1 MEEGLTSLWCLLS
14 VCTRLYSCAHLGMRV
29 WQPLSF
35 STALHLRVFFVFVF
49 LRQDLSPNQEIAST
63 VILAILQAPRS
74 SFSLP
79 PSAGMTGA
87 SHGQLLCGC

>member
-1 MEEGLTSLWCLLS
+1 MLIECVHTSVQLCS
-14 VCTRLYSCAHLGMRV
+14 PAHACV
-29 WQPLSF
+29 ATIVF
-35 STALHLRVFFVFVF
+35 LHCSPPQGFFVFVF

-63 VILAILQAPRS
+63 VTLAILQAPRS